1 MKKKF
6 IGTETIRKVWIVC
19 SMVCACMFGLSS
31 CGDDYDDS
39 ELRGDIE
46 SLEDRISVLE
56 EWQKSV
62 NTDIRSLQSLVA
74 ALENKDYVTAV
85 TPLEDGTGYVI
96 SFLKSGNVTIKH
108 GERGEQGE
116 KGEDGTTPVISVKQD
131 IDGKYYWTVDGEWLL
146 DSGNKIPVT
155 GENGDKGDKGDTG
168 TAGSDGLT
176 PYIGDNGNWW
186 IGVTDTGVK
195 AQGNTGT
202 DGQTPHIGDNG
213 NWWIGTTDTGV
224 KAQGDAGADGQ
235 TPHIGSNGNWWI
247 GTTDTGVKAQGDKG
261 ADAIAPQI
269 RINTDTNEWETSTD
283 NGTTWTSTGVK
294 ATGNKGNTGATGAQ
308 GEKGDSMFSSIDNSN
323 EAYVEL
329 TLADGVTKIKLPK
342 YAAFSIAFE
351 SDEVFYA
358 SPSDN
363 ELKLVLPVTLKESDY
378 RSIVATV
385 TTTNGADVQTR
396 STGNQWNITVTKP
409 TFGADGALVEGS
421 AKVAIK
427 GTENTRLADTYLLR
441 VALVAA
447 NGTEVTASRLVRYFD
462 GAIVESQSDITDN
475 TVKRLAWKGDMAE
488 TDFEYIR
495 NNMSSTLEVLDLSAT
510 TLTELPTRALA
521 FYSSMGLSDNKTLKE
536 VILPDGLT
544 TIGNSAFAMCKAL
557 YKLNIPST
565 VTTLGR
571 WILEGAGLTSFVIP
585 DGATLSES
593 TFYGSSIVEIRIPT
607 TMTEIPAYC
616 FTECKNLERIFLH
629 DDISNIGKEAFF
641 NCYALKSF
649 TAPRSLT
656 VLSDA
661 LFYNCESLSR
671 VTLHDGITEFGTE
684 CFTFCTSLRELITN
698 KDDEND
704 SYLVWPKALQTM
716 GETVFANSGLEHVSI
731 ARTKLTEIPAHAF
744 ESCGNLSA
752 VSLPLQVEKIGNQA
766 FKSTAIPDLELP
778 ATTKELGSSV
788 FSGCKNL
795 WRIVCKAIT
804 APTIQANTFPDE
816 FKTQCTTLYYPEN
829 ADYSSWMSYF
839 SDTVKLN

>member
-6 IGTETIRKVWIVC
+6 IGTGTIRKVWIAC

-46 SLEDRISVLE
+46 NLEDRITALE

-74 ALENKDYVTAV
+74 ALEDKDYVTAV

-116 KGEDGTTPVISVKQD
+116 KGEDGTTPVISVKPD
-131 IDGKYYWTVDGEWLL
+131 TDGKYYWTVNGEWLL
-146 DSGNKIPVT
+146 DNGNKMPVT
-155 GENGDKGDKGDTG
+155 GEKGDKGDKGD
-168 TAGSDGLT
+168 
-176 PYIGDNGNWW
+176 
-186 IGVTDTGVK
+186 K
-195 AQGNTGT
+195 
-202 DGQTPHIGDNG
+202 
-213 NWWIGTTDTGV
+213 
-224 KAQGDAGADGQ
+224 
-235 TPHIGSNGNWWI
+235 
-247 GTTDTGVKAQGDKG
+247 
-261 ADAIAPQI
+261 APQV
-269 RINTDTNEWETSTD
+269 RINTDTNEWEISTD
-283 NGTTWTSTGVK
+283 GGTTWASTGVK
-294 ATGNKGNTGATGAQ
+294 ATGNKGNTGAQ

-358 SPSDN
+358 SPTEN
-363 ELKLVLPVTLKESDY
+363 ELTLVLPATLKESDY
-378 RSIVATV
+378 RSITATI
-385 TTTNGADVQTR
+385 TATNGADVQTR
-396 STGNQWNITVTKP
+396 STGSQWSVTVTKP
-409 TFGADGALVEGS
+409 TFGTDGALVEGS
-421 AKVAIK
+421 AKVAIR

-704 SYLVWPKALQTM
+704 SYLAWPKALQTM

>member
-96 SFLKSGNVTIKH
+96 SFLKSGNITIKH

-131 IDGKYYWTVDGEWLL
+131 TDGKYYWTVNGEWLL
-146 DSGNKIPVT
+146 NSGNKIPVT
-155 GENGDKGDKGDTG
+155 GEKGDKGDKGDIG
-168 TAGSDGLT
+168 TAGGDGLT

-186 IGVTDTGVK
+186 IGTTDTGVK

-224 KAQGDAGADGQ
+224 KAQGD
-235 TPHIGSNGNWWI
+235 
-247 GTTDTGVKAQGDKG
+247 KG
-261 ADAIAPQI
+261 ADAIAPQV
-269 RINTDTNEWETSTD
+269 RINTDTNEWEISTD

-308 GEKGDSMFSSIDNSN
+308 GEKGDSMFSSIDNST

-427 GTENTRLADTYLLR
+427 
-441 VALVAA
+441 
-447 NGTEVTASRLVRYFD
+447 
-462 GAIVESQSDITDN
+462 
-475 TVKRLAWKGDMAE
+475 
-488 TDFEYIR
+488 
-495 NNMSSTLEVLDLSAT
+495 
-510 TLTELPTRALA
+510 
-521 FYSSMGLSDNKTLKE
+521 
-536 VILPDGLT
+536 
-544 TIGNSAFAMCKAL
+544 
-557 YKLNIPST
+557 
-565 VTTLGR
+565 
-571 WILEGAGLTSFVIP
+571 
-585 DGATLSES
+585 
-593 TFYGSSIVEIRIPT
+593 
-607 TMTEIPAYC
+607 
-616 FTECKNLERIFLH
+616 
-629 DDISNIGKEAFF
+629 
-641 NCYALKSF
+641 
-649 TAPRSLT
+649 
-656 VLSDA
+656 
-661 LFYNCESLSR
+661 
-671 VTLHDGITEFGTE
+671 
-684 CFTFCTSLRELITN
+684 
-698 KDDEND
+698 
-704 SYLVWPKALQTM
+704 
-716 GETVFANSGLEHVSI
+716 
-731 ARTKLTEIPAHAF
+731 
-744 ESCGNLSA
+744 
-752 VSLPLQVEKIGNQA
+752 
-766 FKSTAIPDLELP
+766 
-778 ATTKELGSSV
+778 
-788 FSGCKNL
+788 
-795 WRIVCKAIT
+795 
-804 APTIQANTFPDE
+804 
-816 FKTQCTTLYYPEN
+816 
-829 ADYSSWMSYF
+829 
-839 SDTVKLN
+839 

>member
-6 IGTETIRKVWIVC
+6 IGTGTIRKVWIAC

-46 SLEDRISVLE
+46 NLEDRITALE

-116 KGEDGTTPVISVKQD
+116 KGEDGTTPVISVKPD
-131 IDGKYYWTVDGEWLL
+131 TDGKYYWTVNGEWLL
-146 DSGNKIPVT
+146 DNGNKMPVT
-155 GENGDKGDKGDTG
+155 GEKGDKGDKGD
-168 TAGSDGLT
+168 
-176 PYIGDNGNWW
+176 
-186 IGVTDTGVK
+186 K
-195 AQGNTGT
+195 
-202 DGQTPHIGDNG
+202 
-213 NWWIGTTDTGV
+213 
-224 KAQGDAGADGQ
+224 
-235 TPHIGSNGNWWI
+235 
-247 GTTDTGVKAQGDKG
+247 
-261 ADAIAPQI
+261 APQV
-269 RINTDTNEWETSTD
+269 RINTDTNEWEISTD
-283 NGTTWTSTGVK
+283 GGTTWASTGVK
-294 ATGNKGNTGATGAQ
+294 ATGNKGNTGAQ

-329 TLADGVTKIKLPK
+329 TLADGATKIKLPK

-358 SPSDN
+358 SPTEN
-363 ELKLVLPVTLKESDY
+363 ELTLVLPATLKESDY
-378 RSIVATV
+378 RSITATI
-385 TTTNGADVQTR
+385 TATNGADVQTR
-396 STGNQWNITVTKP
+396 STGSQWSVTVTKP
-409 TFGADGALVEGS
+409 TFGTDGALVEGS
-421 AKVAIK
+421 AKVAIR
-427 GTENTRLADTYLLR
+427 GTENTHLADTYLLR

-447 NGTEVTASRLVRYFD
+447 NGTEVTASRLVKYFD

-521 FYSSMGLSDNKTLKE
+521 FYSSMGLRDNKTLKE

-684 CFTFCTSLRELITN
+684 CFTSCTSLRELITN

-704 SYLVWPKALQTM
+704 SYLAWPKALQTM
-716 GETVFANSGLEHVSI
+716 GEAVFANSGLEHVSI

>member
-6 IGTETIRKVWIVC
+6 IGTGTIRKVWIAC

-46 SLEDRISVLE
+46 NLEDRITALE

-116 KGEDGTTPVISVKQD
+116 KGEDGTTPVISVKPD
-131 IDGKYYWTVDGEWLL
+131 TDGKYYWTVNGEWLL
-146 DSGNKIPVT
+146 DNGNKMPVT
-155 GENGDKGDKGDTG
+155 GEKGDKGDK
-168 TAGSDGLT
+168 
-176 PYIGDNGNWW
+176 
-186 IGVTDTGVK
+186 
-195 AQGNTGT
+195 
-202 DGQTPHIGDNG
+202 
-213 NWWIGTTDTGV
+213 
-224 KAQGDAGADGQ
+224 
-235 TPHIGSNGNWWI
+235 
-247 GTTDTGVKAQGDKG
+247 GDKG
-261 ADAIAPQI
+261 ADAIAPQV
-269 RINTDTNEWETSTD
+269 RINTDTNEWEISTD
-283 NGTTWTSTGVK
+283 GGTTWASTGVK
-294 ATGNKGNTGATGAQ
+294 ATGNKGNTGAQ

-358 SPSDN
+358 SPTEN
-363 ELKLVLPVTLKESDY
+363 ELTLVLPATLKESDY
-378 RSIVATV
+378 RSITATI
-385 TTTNGADVQTR
+385 TATNGADVQTR
-396 STGNQWNITVTKP
+396 STGSQWSVTVTKP
-409 TFGADGALVEGS
+409 TFGTDGALVEGS
-421 AKVAIK
+421 AKVAIR
-427 GTENTRLADTYLLR
+427 GTENTHLADTYLLR

-447 NGTEVTASRLVRYFD
+447 NGTEVTASRLVKYFD

-475 TVKRLAWKGDMAE
+475 TVKRLAWKGDMDE

-495 NNMSSTLEVLDLSAT
+495 NNMASTLEVLDLSAT

-704 SYLVWPKALQTM
+704 SYLAWPKALQTM

-766 FKSTAIPDLELP
+766 FNSTAIPDLELP

>member
-6 IGTETIRKVWIVC
+6 IGTGTIRKVWIAC

-46 SLEDRISVLE
+46 NLEDRITALE

-116 KGEDGTTPVISVKQD
+116 KGEDGTTPVISVKPD
-131 IDGKYYWTVDGEWLL
+131 TDGKYYWTVNGEWLL
-146 DSGNKIPVT
+146 DNGNKMPVT
-155 GENGDKGDKGDTG
+155 GEKGDKGDKGD
-168 TAGSDGLT
+168 
-176 PYIGDNGNWW
+176 
-186 IGVTDTGVK
+186 K
-195 AQGNTGT
+195 
-202 DGQTPHIGDNG
+202 
-213 NWWIGTTDTGV
+213 
-224 KAQGDAGADGQ
+224 
-235 TPHIGSNGNWWI
+235 
-247 GTTDTGVKAQGDKG
+247 
-261 ADAIAPQI
+261 APQV
-269 RINTDTNEWETSTD
+269 RINTDTNEWEISTD
-283 NGTTWTSTGVK
+283 GGTTWASTGVK
-294 ATGNKGNTGATGAQ
+294 ATGNKGNTGAQ

-544 TIGNSAFAMCKAL
+544 TIGNSTFAMCKAL

-704 SYLVWPKALQTM
+704 SYLAWPKALQTM